1 MQINFPDFS
10 ESLAFTLGSIPSLL
24 LAWLLDREVTQRK
37 ALGELVQA
45 QSKDLAKLSPKTNVH
60 FGD

>member
-10 ESLAFTLGSIPSLL
+10 ESLAFTLGAVPSLL
-24 LAWLLDREVTQRK
+24 LAWLLDREVQQRK
-37 ALGELVQA
+37 ALGDMVRS
-45 QSKDLAKLSPKTNVH
+45 QSKDLATLSPSKNLH

>member
-10 ESLAFTLGSIPSLL
+10 ESLAFTLGAAPSLL

-37 ALGELVQA
+37 ALGELVRSQA
-45 QSKDLAKLSPKTNVH
+45 RDLALVQPSKNLH